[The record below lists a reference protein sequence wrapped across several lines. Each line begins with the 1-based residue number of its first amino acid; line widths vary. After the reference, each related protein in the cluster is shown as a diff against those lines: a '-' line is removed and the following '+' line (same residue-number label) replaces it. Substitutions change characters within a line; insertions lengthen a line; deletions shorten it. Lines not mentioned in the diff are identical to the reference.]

1 MSTGHGNHWECLQ
14 KPVEEAIQHFIPATI
29 DKGELGQ
36 TIQREGLWFDRD
48 QPSTET
54 VVPIVMANK
63 AFGTMALL
71 VSDSIESRSALYSA
85 YPFAV
90 KGGKQRLRLTEIRDW
105 GNEIEAVMVG
115 ENEAGIEIAFFD
127 TKYFLNRDRYQVG
140 ETYDFRIAGVIYKAR

>member
-54 VVPIVMANK
+54 VVPIVMGNK
-63 AFGTMALL
+63 AFGTMVLL
-71 VSDSIESRSALYSA
+71 VTDSLKRVVSSTVPTRLPRKAQSSACA
-85 YPFAV
+85 
-90 KGGKQRLRLTEIRDW
+90 
-105 GNEIEAVMVG
+105 
-115 ENEAGIEIAFFD
+115 
-127 TKYFLNRDRYQVG
+127 
-140 ETYDFRIAGVIYKAR
+140 